1 MLLAITIELECE
13 RAAELPLHMG
23 ERARGAFFELVA
35 AQDAALAAEIHA
47 DRYIQP
53 YTVAWLG
60 PRRAVA
66 AGARAILRLT
76 SLTAP
81 LSRFFVE
88 QLLPSLGP
96 ALEISGVRWRMVR
109 LECGRI
115 AAPSSHGGDSGPS
128 ATPSSHDGKT
138 DIGAANGRG
147 AGPGDGL
154 APAAPGAAWAG
165 AGSYEQLARAWL
177 LELRRPPAYLDL
189 VFASPTA
196 FRSGGLLVP
205 LPLPRLVFG
214 SLWERWNALAPV
226 RLGDEVLAFAEHE
239 VAISR
244 HRLQTEAVPLSG
256 GLQVGFTGRCTYVA
270 PGSRPARNGSDF
282 AWRALHLL
290 AAFGFYAG
298 TGIKTT
304 MGMGVMRA
312 AGPHAAPNLDAPA
325 QQPRTAPA

>member
-13 RAAELPLHMG
+13 RAAALPLHMG

-96 ALEISGVRWRMVR
+96 ALEISGVRWRVVR
-109 LECGRI
+109 LERDGEAATDPHGGT
-115 AAPSSHGGDSGPS
+115 AAPGTATGPS
-128 ATPSSHDGKT
+128 AGF
-138 DIGAANGRG
+138 AA
-147 AGPGDGL
+147 
-154 APAAPGAAWAG
+154 AAPGAAWAG
-165 AGSYEQLARAWL
+165 ATSYQQLARAWL
-177 LELRRPPAYLDL
+177 LELRRPPPYLDL

-205 LPLPRLVFG
+205 LPLPRLLFG

-226 RLGDEVLAFAEHE
+226 RLGDEVLAFAESE

-256 GLQVGFTGRCTYVA
+256 GLQVGFTGQCTYVVPA
-270 PGSRPARNGSDF
+270 SRPAREGSDF

-290 AAFGFYAG
+290 AAFAFYAG
-298 TGIKTT
+298 AGIKTT
-304 MGMGVMRA
+304 MGMGVARPLRPPA
-312 AGPHAAPNLDAPA
+312 RPPAGNGPGHPLKKDAPVAPA
-325 QQPRTAPA
+325 QSA